1 MGAVG
6 LTFVTVAA
14 FLGFIVKRGEPA
26 EANRPL
32 VESVLPADVDA
43 RDAAP
48 LAAGPASAEPL
59 VDAGPPSD
67 ASGTDDDPADAA
79 PAPAVAS
86 ASPAPSKK
94 APAKAKLKPPQR
106 WRPKHR

>member
-26 EANRPL
+26 ESNRPI
-32 VESVLPADVDA
+32 VETVLPADVSA
-43 RDAAP
+43 RE
-48 LAAGPASAEPL
+48 AGPALAEPP
-59 VDAGPPSD
+59 VDAGSPGD
-67 ASGTDDDPADAA
+67 AGPHEDDPADAA
-79 PAPAVAS
+79 PVDTVAS
-86 ASPAPSKK
+86 APPAPSKK
-94 APAKAKLKPPQR
+94 APAKAKLKPPTR

>member
-32 VESVLPADVDA
+32 VESVLPADADA

-48 LAAGPASAEPL
+48 LAAGPGSAEPL

-67 ASGTDDDPADAA
+67 AASEVEAEASLTGTSAA
-79 PAPAVAS
+79 PKAVRRAP
-86 ASPAPSKK
+86 PAA
-94 APAKAKLKPPQR
+94 APR
-106 WRPKHR
+106 